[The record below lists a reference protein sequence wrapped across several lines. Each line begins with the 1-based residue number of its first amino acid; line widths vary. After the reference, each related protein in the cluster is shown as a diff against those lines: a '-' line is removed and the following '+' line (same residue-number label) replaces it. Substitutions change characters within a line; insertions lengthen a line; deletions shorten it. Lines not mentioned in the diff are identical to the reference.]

1 MIQKKKIKVVGLIT
15 LIIMIVGNVT
25 GCGLEKVADFF
36 GTSVEKA
43 DANSANIPDS
53 TENINNTDNTNS
65 SEKAGDSNVAEPE
78 TETEPEQLVQTITIS
93 ATGDC
98 TLGKT
103 QQHDYYGS
111 FYSYYD
117 NYGEDYFFSGVND
130 IFEKDTFTLVNLE
143 CVLTTSTDRVEKTYN
158 LKGEPEYAG
167 ILTAGAIE
175 GCSLGNNH
183 TYDYGESSHTDTENA
198 LEEEGIMY
206 AFQDHIGTYTTE
218 DGLVI
223 GVVSANLLS
232 MSRTYEDYLYNGISS
247 LKEQGADVIIASCH
261 WGIEREYYPNDY
273 QRNLAHGLVDAGAD
287 LVIGSHPHVLQGVE
301 VYNGK
306 VICYSLGNFCFGAN
320 RNPNDKNTMI
330 YQQTFTFVD
339 GQMQTDIN
347 AGIIPCTLSSTDSC
361 NDFKPTVASDERKQA
376 IIDKVNEYS
385 SPYSENSFDSEGKLI
400 YTLP

>member
-1 MIQKKKIKVVGLIT
+1 
-15 LIIMIVGNVT
+15 
-25 GCGLEKVADFF
+25 
-36 GTSVEKA
+36 
-43 DANSANIPDS
+43 
-53 TENINNTDNTNS
+53 
-65 SEKAGDSNVAEPE
+65 
-78 TETEPEQLVQTITIS
+78 
-93 ATGDC
+93 
-98 TLGKT
+98 
-103 QQHDYYGS
+103 
-111 FYSYYD
+111 
-117 NYGEDYFFSGVND
+117 
-130 IFEKDTFTLVNLE
+130 
-143 CVLTTSTDRVEKTYN
+143 
-158 LKGEPEYAG
+158 
-167 ILTAGAIE
+167 
-175 GCSLGNNH
+175 
-183 TYDYGESSHTDTENA
+183 
-198 LEEEGIMY
+198 MY

-232 MSRTYEDYLYNGISS
+232 MSSTYEDYLYNGISS

-385 SPYSENSFDSEGKLI
+385 SPYSENSFDSEGELI